1 MQTHPNNQPDTWSV
15 YTCVLCLILFFV
27 CILSGIEKLWAN
39 THCDQA
45 ISMAQDGDLIFID
58 LPNPIFKQVAVS
70 TQSWTSH
77 LGLLLR
83 ADNGD
88 WLVAESRFPRGILTH
103 ICSFINRSKHKKFEV
118 KRYSGSLNA
127 LDISRLRSKA
137 LSQLDTIYDLGFDMD
152 SDKQFCTKLVY
163 QAYQTIG
170 IEVGQIQTFAN
181 LVGESA
187 DQSHLFWHLWFFGN
201 IPWERRTLTPASQNR
216 DSQFETVLRNF

>member
-88 WLVAESRFPRGILTH
+88 WLVAEELFEKVGDRLKGSGLFDLFLTVYHHPIL
-103 ICSFINRSKHKKFEV
+103 KF
-118 KRYSGSLNA
+118 N
-127 LDISRLRSKA
+127 
-137 LSQLDTIYDLGFDMD
+137 TI
-152 SDKQFCTKLVY
+152 
-163 QAYQTIG
+163 
-170 IEVGQIQTFAN
+170 
-181 LVGESA
+181 
-187 DQSHLFWHLWFFGN
+187 
-201 IPWERRTLTPASQNR
+201 
-216 DSQFETVLRNF
+216 